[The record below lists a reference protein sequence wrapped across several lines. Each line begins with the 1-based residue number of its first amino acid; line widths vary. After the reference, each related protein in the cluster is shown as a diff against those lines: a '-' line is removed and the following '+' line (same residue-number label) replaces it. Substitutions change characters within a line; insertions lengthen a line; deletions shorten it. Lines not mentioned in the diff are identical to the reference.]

1 MTDQA
6 CDIVEHKGRIMN
18 PTLIAAAVSILV
30 VLITA
35 IVSYVG
41 LIISK
46 ENKISEFRQAWI
58 DELRKDICDYIAY
71 SLQHAFH
78 YSNLRGSNK
87 ETARELIN
95 KHFSEESH
103 VVDSLYT
110 RIILRLNNTAEY
122 DDIRKILSES
132 YKCYADLLNRDNLS
146 SDLSKLTDTL
156 RDKASALLKDEW
168 EVVKIGEPIFNQ
180 TKKHAPKVIGF
191 VFLLLIILIGL
202 SFVFPQEP
210 SITPKI
216 LKCNCEQ
223 MVNKNY
229 SSCKYQIKRVP
240 NKAQQR

>member
-1 MTDQA
+1 
-6 CDIVEHKGRIMN
+6 MN
-18 PTLIAAAVSILV
+18 SALIAAAVTILA

-35 IVSYVG
+35 VVSYVG

-58 DELRKDICDYIAY
+58 DELRKDICDYIAF

-110 RIILRLNNTAEY
+110 RIILRLNNTPEY
-122 DDIRKILSES
+122 DDIRKTLNDS

-146 SDLSKLTDTL
+146 SELSALTETL
-156 RDKASALLKDEW
+156 RYKASALLKDEW
-168 EVVKIGEPIFNQ
+168 EVVKKGEPVFNQ
-180 TKKHAPKVIGF
+180 TKEHAPKVIGVVF
-191 VFLLLIILIGL
+191 VILIGL
-202 SFVFPQEP
+202 IVLSFIFPQQP
-210 SITPKI
+210 TTTQKI
-216 LKCNCEQ
+216 SECNCEQ
-223 MVNKNY
+223 LVNKNY
-229 SSCKYQIKRVP
+229 SSCKDQITRNPHLNQVQKR
-240 NKAQQR
+240 